1 MAKKIEEQYKSLS
14 EIEHVRT
21 RSGMYI
27 GSTTSSTVES
37 FIIDEQSGQ
46 FVKKEIEY
54 TAGMLKL
61 VDEILSN
68 SVDEH
73 KRCLRRRES
82 TPTRQQKNVNI
93 LNKIYV
99 DVNED
104 GRVVVKDNGGIP
116 IAYHKDGKCYVP
128 HFIFGNLRAGSNFD
142 DTEKRN
148 VVGTNGVGSSLANIL
163 SESFEVTTSDGEAKY
178 YQKWTNGMRNVGEPT
193 ITLVPRKKYDMKK
206 YPKNGIVTNKGMKTE
221 KSLKVNIVKDDIG
234 ERGTTISFKMDMSIF
249 PNEDTISYGVMKL
262 IERKCILAAAS
273 NNELTVVFNGSEYS
287 FKSFEDY
294 VRLYGHDEIISGKK
308 GRWEYCV
315 GVTDLSMG
323 NYNHSLVN
331 SAECSQGEHIS
342 MANAIIRH
350 HLKAFMQKK
359 HKMTFTN
366 DNISSQ
372 YVLYLNCDVVN
383 PIYDSQTKEKLT
395 TSKNNFDGEKGGE
408 QTFLPKSL
416 KEIEDSSIVKNLIA
430 LHEIN
435 KNSEEAK
442 ALRKKDSENRKK
454 SVKAVDKLVD
464 ANARSRK
471 DCVLWLFE
479 GLSAANSFRSVRDPK
494 IHGAYTL
501 RGKVKNVYGKGVSEI
516 MNNAE
521 LNDIVLAMGLRYDG
535 KHDIKKLRYSQIVIA
550 TDADVDGINITGQLL
565 AFFYEFFPEL
575 IENGMICVVNSPLYK
590 LYGKNKTTK
599 YIYSQDEFNK
609 TRKSGYDIEYF
620 KGLGSL
626 GEDEY
631 REMVTNP
638 RLIQFFEDDDTSD
651 TIKIWM
657 SKDTRDERKRKMK
670 NYRNNFGG

>member
-1 MAKKIEEQYKSLS
+1 MSKKIEEQYKSLS

-46 FVKKEIEY
+46 FIKKEIEY

-73 KRCLRRRES
+73 KRCLKRRSEAS
-82 TPTRQQKNVNI
+82 TRQKKNINI
-93 LNKIYV
+93 LNKVIVYV
-99 DVNED
+99 KED
-104 GRVVVKDNGGIP
+104 GTVTVTDNGGIP
-116 IAYHKDGKCYVP
+116 VAYHKDGKCYVP
-128 HFIFGNLRAGSNFD
+128 NFIFGNLRAGSNFD

-163 SESFEVTTSDGEAKY
+163 SKEFSVNTCDGEARY
-178 YQKWTNGMRNVGEPT
+178 EQKWTDGMSKVGEPT
-193 ITLVPRKKYDMKK
+193 ITLQSRKQYDMKQ
-206 YPKNGIVTNKGMKTE
+206 YPKNGVVTNRGMKTE
-221 KSLKVNIVKDDIG
+221 KPLKVNIVKGDIG

-273 NNELTVVFNGSEYS
+273 NNELTVVFNGTEYS

-294 VRLYGHDEIISGKK
+294 VRLYGHDEIISGKN
-308 GRWEYCV
+308 GRWEYCI
-315 GVTDLSMG
+315 GVSDLSEG

-350 HLKAFMQKK
+350 HMKSFMEKK
-359 HKMTFTN
+359 HKMKFTN

-395 TSKNNFDGEKGGE
+395 TSRNNFDGENGGE
-408 QTFLPKSL
+408 QKFLPKTL
-416 KEIEDSSIVKNLIA
+416 KEIEESGITKNLIA

-435 KNSEEAK
+435 KNSAEAK

-454 SVKAVDKLVD
+454 SVKAVEKLVD
-464 ANARSRK
+464 ANAPLRDRNK
-471 DCVLWLFE
+471 CTLWLFE

-535 KHDIKKLRYSQIVIA
+535 KHDVSKLRYGRVVIA
-550 TDADVDGINITGQLL
+550 TDADVDGINITGQIL
-565 AFFYEFFPEL
+565 AFFYNFFPEL
-575 IENGMICVVNSPLYK
+575 IENGMITVVNSPLYK

-599 YIYSQDEFNK
+599 YIYSQDEFEK
-609 TRKSGYDIEYF
+609 TRKSGYEIEYF

-631 REMVTNP
+631 REMVSNP

-651 TIKIWM
+651 TINIWM
-657 SKDTRDERKRKMK
+657 SKDGVEQRKSKM
-670 NYRNNFGG
+670 RNFSY